1 MLRATRSELTRL
13 NHRSFRIGWLGLTTL
28 LTAMFTA
35 VVFQA
40 AAGGSPIPTS
50 APGGSFPTLAQLT
63 GPNGQVAGL
72 SAAATI
78 LGVVTLAY
86 WAIATAS
93 DYSTGLIRLLVQAEP
108 HRLRLLA
115 GKVLALTC
123 WTAVA
128 ATVATV
134 VDVALSPLMAKAT
147 DLSTSGWRSD
157 PGDVVAMIAGT
168 WLNTFLALLVWGVI
182 GLVIAL
188 LARSSAVAI
197 SVGIGYVLVV
207 EGAVRLVAS
216 DLADRLPGATLT
228 ALAGGGSATLDYG
241 AAIGL
246 GLVYATIGLGAAAVV
261 LARRDVVE

>member
-13 NHRSFRIGWLGLTTL
+13 NHRSFRVGWFGLTAL
-28 LTAMFTA
+28 LAAMFTT

-40 AAGGSPIPTS
+40 ASGGTPIPTS
-50 APGGSFPTLAQLT
+50 APGGSFPSLAELT
-63 GPNGQVAGL
+63 GPDGQVAGL
-72 SAAATI
+72 GAAATI

-86 WAIATAS
+86 WAISTAS

-123 WTAVA
+123 WTAIA

-134 VDVALSPLMAKAT
+134 VSIALSPVIARVT
-147 DLSTSGWRSD
+147 DLPTSGWRSEA
-157 PGDVVAMIAGT
+157 GDIVAMVAST
-168 WLNTFLALLVWGVI
+168 WLNTFLALVVWGVV
-182 GLVIAL
+182 GLVIAQL
-188 LARSSAVAI
+188 TRSAAVAI
-197 SVGIGYVLVV
+197 SVGVGYVLVI

-228 ALAGGGSATLDYG
+228 ALAGGGSANLDYG
-241 AAIGL
+241 SAIGL
-246 GLVYATIGLGAAAVV
+246 ALAYATIGLGAAAVV

>member
-13 NHRSFRIGWLGLTTL
+13 NHRSFRVGWLGLTTL
-28 LTAMFTA
+28 LTAMFTTII
-35 VVFQA
+35 FQA
-40 AAGGSPIPTS
+40 ASGGTPIPSS
-50 APGGSFPTLAQLT
+50 APGGSFPSLAELT
-63 GPNGQVAGL
+63 GAHGQVAGL
-72 SAAATI
+72 GAAATI

-93 DYSTGLIRLLVQAEP
+93 DYSTGLIRLLVAAEP

-115 GKVLALTC
+115 GKVLALSA

-134 VDVALSPLMAKAT
+134 VTVALSPLVARAT
-147 DLSTSGWRSD
+147 DLSTSGWTSN
-157 PGDVVAMIAGT
+157 PGEVTALIAST
-168 WLNTFLALLVWGVI
+168 SLNTFLALVVWGVI

-188 LARSSAVAI
+188 LTRSAAVAI
-197 SVGIGYVLVV
+197 SAGVGYVLVV
-207 EGAVRLVAS
+207 EGAVRLVAA

-228 ALAGGGSATLDYG
+228 ALAGGGSTTLDYG
-241 AAIGL
+241 AAIRL
-246 GLVYATIGLGAAAVV
+246 GLVYATIGLGVAAIV